1 MSFACKCWNRFSN
14 QPGNPLF
21 ACKVPGSLAAP
32 CETRGQLSAQW
43 PNKHWESW
51 ISISDQHS
59 VKYLTSGKPQ
69 RKSSGLLVGCMAFPC
84 NSYYRTPRGSWFHI
98 CHMHHQVHPLEVWPI
113 HFWKDAMSQQCLL
126 VVLLDSKLRHRL
138 VTHHAFQSFLQCHKN
153 LCCNAFSFLMRS
165 ELQLSSGM

>member
-21 ACKVPGSLAAP
+21 ACVRSWAAWLLP
-32 CETRGQLSAQW
+32 VKQGQLSAQW

-69 RKSSGLLVGCMAFPC
+69 RKSSGLLVGCIWLSLAIATTEPHMVH
-84 NSYYRTPRGSWFHI
+84 GSTYASASPFTWSLAYSSLKG
-98 CHMHHQVHPLEVWPI
+98 CSVR
-113 HFWKDAMSQQCLL
+113 QQCLL
-126 VVLLDSKLRHRL
+126 IVLLDSKLRHGL

-153 LCCNAFSFLMRS
+153 LCCNAFFLC
-165 ELQLSSGM
+165 EVN